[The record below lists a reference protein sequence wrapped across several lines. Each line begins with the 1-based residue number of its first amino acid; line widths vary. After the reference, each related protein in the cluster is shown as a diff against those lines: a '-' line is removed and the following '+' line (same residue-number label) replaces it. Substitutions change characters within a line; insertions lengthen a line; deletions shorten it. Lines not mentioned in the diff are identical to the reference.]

1 MLTDE
6 AESGLCGCSGTHIRT
21 DLYIPASLC
30 LTWQSKTGKYA
41 SPICIWIKHM
51 VGLDSHQRC
60 QVVQRASWTKSRL
73 PCQSEKVNIAK
84 IMPTLLFASSGCKFH
99 L

>member
-41 SPICIWIKHM
+41 SPIWNKHM
-51 VGLDSHQRC
+51 VRLDSHRCC
-60 QVVQRASWTKSRL
+60 QVVQRGKLDQKQVAL
-73 PCQSEKVNIAK
+73 PI
-84 IMPTLLFASSGCKFH
+84 
-99 L
+99 